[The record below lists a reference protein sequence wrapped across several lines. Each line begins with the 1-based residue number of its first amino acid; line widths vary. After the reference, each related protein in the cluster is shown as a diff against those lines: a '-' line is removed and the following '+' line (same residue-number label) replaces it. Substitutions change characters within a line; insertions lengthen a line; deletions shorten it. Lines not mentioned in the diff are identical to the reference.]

1 MVFNQRRYFKR
12 EGGFSLDERAR
23 KPALVKGGEGGDET
37 NPCNAHTAAL
47 IETIGETKAHQN
59 CRSTSSS
66 GGDNAAITK

>member
-1 MVFNQRRYFKR
+1 MKEHGNLHLLR
-12 EGGFSLDERAR
+12 G
-23 KPALVKGGEGGDET
+23 GGEGGDET

>member
-1 MVFNQRRYFKR
+1 MKEHGN
-12 EGGFSLDERAR
+12 LH
-23 KPALVKGGEGGDET
+23 LLIKGRGESGDET

-59 CRSTSSS
+59 CRPTSSS

>member
-1 MVFNQRRYFKR
+1 M
-12 EGGFSLDERAR
+12 FSLDERAR
-23 KPALVKGGEGGDET
+23 KPALVKGEGGEGGDET